1 MYINIIF
8 LIKKLKIK
16 LFKVRII
23 IINMDTYTTTQIILV
38 SKDALKIPISVE
50 VAKISKLIETMLPEE
65 TSEETCIEIPLQNVD
80 GDTLTKVVEF
90 LEMYSKEPMTEIA
103 KPLLSTNMAEIVQ
116 EKYASFV
123 DVEQEKLF
131 NIILAAN
138 YMDIKPL
145 LDLTCATVASHIKGK
160 TPDEIR
166 KAFNIQNEA
175 SEEIGF

>member
-1 MYINIIF
+1 
-8 LIKKLKIK
+8 
-16 LFKVRII
+16 
-23 IINMDTYTTTQIILV
+23 MDSVQNTTTQIILV
-38 SKDALKIPISVE
+38 SKDALKIPVSVE
-50 VAKISKLIETMLPEE
+50 VAKVSKLIETMLPEE

-166 KAFNIQNEA
+166 KAFNIQNDA